1 MGSLWTFDD
10 FAKHEPERDQF
21 LRAAPPWAD
30 LVRVVRC
37 ALGNALQANNVRFGM
52 DESSRNPQDLRGV
65 VQFPLGRPLFD
76 WFFNAQTGYRAQ
88 FRVGR
93 ENGLAKNADLV
104 RALRAELELSSATA
118 IVIHRLT
125 SDFKYKELQPGTIG
139 EVAATLNGAL
149 SKVWVCEKLIA
160 QSGTIQ
166 DLFVSRTGPKLL
178 FAESD
183 SWSSLYPE
191 DGDGWLDVKG
201 AFIGLTGPYQ
211 LKAPEARAAKL
222 EERGT
227 A

>member
-1 MGSLWTFDD
+1 M
-10 FAKHEPERDQF
+10 
-21 LRAAPPWAD
+21 
-30 LVRVVRC
+30 
-37 ALGNALQANNVRFGM
+37 
-52 DESSRNPQDLRGV
+52 
-65 VQFPLGRPLFD
+65 
-76 WFFNAQTGYRAQ
+76 
-88 FRVGR
+88 
-93 ENGLAKNADLV
+93 AKNADLV

-139 EVAATLNGAL
+139 KVAATLNGAL

-201 AFIGLTGPYQ
+201 AFIGPTGPYQ